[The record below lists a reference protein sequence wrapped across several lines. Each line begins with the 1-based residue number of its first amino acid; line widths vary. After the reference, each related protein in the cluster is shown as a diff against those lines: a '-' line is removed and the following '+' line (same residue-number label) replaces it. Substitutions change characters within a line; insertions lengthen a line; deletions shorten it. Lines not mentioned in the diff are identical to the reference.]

1 MDKSPDE
8 ITLEPTIPSCTHCEI
23 PITET
28 TTFCPEC
35 GYPEKGTEQDVAKFY
50 ARRAMAKNN
59 TIDAEE
65 KINSARNT
73 LFVIGGVIMLFGFI
87 NFFSDN
93 DMATLI
99 VNVII
104 CAIYILLGFWT
115 KQKPLIA
122 LLLGL
127 LLYITT
133 VVISAIFEPMSL
145 VKGILWKVLIIGYLG
160 KGIFSAS
167 AIKREQA

>member
-1 MDKSPDE
+1 MESPE
-8 ITLEPTIPSCTHCEI
+8 ELTAEPTIPLCTHCETV
-23 PITET
+23 ITQDT
-28 TTFCPEC
+28 AFCPEC

-73 LFVIGGVIMLFGFI
+73 LFVIGGVVMLFGFI
-87 NFFSDN
+87 NFYIDEDN
-93 DMATLI
+93 TKLI
-99 VNVII
+99 VNFII

-115 KQKPLIA
+115 KQKPLVA

-133 VVISAIFEPMSL
+133 VVISAIFEPVTL
-145 VKGILWKVLIIGYLG
+145 FKGILWKVLIIGYLG

-167 AIKREQA
+167 AIKKEQS